1 MNNYTAYCIDED
13 GFEEEI
19 DVQAKS
25 MTEAKEKIRQIIN
38 GDYCGSLKIKKIVEQ
53 IGCWF

>member
-19 DVQAKS
+19 DFQAKS

-38 GDYCGSLKIKKIVEQ
+38 EDYCGSLNLKKIVEQ